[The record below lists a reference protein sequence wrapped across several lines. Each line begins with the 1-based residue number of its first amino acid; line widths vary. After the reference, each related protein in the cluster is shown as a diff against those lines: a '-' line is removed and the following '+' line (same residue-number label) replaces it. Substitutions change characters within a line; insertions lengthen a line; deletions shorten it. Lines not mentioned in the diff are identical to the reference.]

1 MDTRLDR
8 LKDKQTWTQRRSG
21 AFTLEEA
28 LDAEVGHCKAQY
40 RQFVQLGDDI
50 WGERQQAGQ
59 AVQLRVQ
66 PVPVALGRVGF
77 LIGRG
82 RLPDEDEINR

>member
-1 MDTRLDR
+1 MDTHPDR
-8 LKDKQTWTQRRSG
+8 LKNKQTWTQRSSG

-28 LDAEVGHCKAQY
+28 LDTEVGHCKAQY

-50 WGERQQAGQ
+50 WGKRQQAGQ

-82 RLPDEDEINR
+82 RFPDKEEIDR